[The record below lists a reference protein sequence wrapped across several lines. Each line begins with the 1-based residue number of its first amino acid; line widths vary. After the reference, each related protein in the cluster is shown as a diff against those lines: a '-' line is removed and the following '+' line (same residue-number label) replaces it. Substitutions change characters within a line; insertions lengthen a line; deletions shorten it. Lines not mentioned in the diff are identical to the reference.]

1 MRNIC
6 LIISYDGT
14 EYSGWQK
21 QENAI
26 GIQDII
32 ENALFEVT
40 GEKAILKGA
49 GRTDKGVH
57 AYAQVANFKTN
68 STIPPEKFLYP
79 LNNMLPGDIRIEKSF
94 EVSEDFSA
102 RFNALYKHYRYSIYV
117 GEVLPATLKR
127 FYTLY
132 SYDIDLEKIKEAASV
147 LVGTHDFK
155 AFEGPYAQMTT
166 SIRNVIKID
175 VSYEGHFLIFDIYGE
190 AFLKNMVRIMVG
202 TILKC
207 NQGKITPKEIE
218 ELFVS
223 KDRTK
228 AGITMPPE
236 GLTMVEIKYDWDN
249 YRI

>member
-1 MRNIC
+1 MKNIC

-14 EYSGWQK
+14 DYSGWQK

-32 ENALFEVT
+32 EKALLQVT
-40 GEKAILKGA
+40 GEETILKAA

-57 AYAQVANFKTN
+57 ALAQVANFKTN

-79 LNNMLPGDIRIEKSF
+79 LNNILPGDIRIEKSF
-94 EVSEDFSA
+94 LVTDDFSA

-132 SYDIDLEKIKEAASV
+132 SYDIDLEKIKKAANV

-166 SIRNVIKID
+166 SVRNVIKID
-175 VSYEGHFLIFDIYGE
+175 VSFDGHFLTFDIYGE

-207 NQGKITPKEIE
+207 NQGKITPEEIE
-218 ELFVS
+218 ELFHS

-236 GLTMVEIKYDWDN
+236 GLTMVEIKYDWD
-249 YRI
+249 RFII